1 MEENGSSWQ
10 ELYQSALLELEKDK
24 LAAAIDA
31 ARRAIEARLQFIE
44 SQPSYQESELQAL
57 NDALHNLRVLTRELK
72 R

>member
-1 MEENGSSWQ
+1 MEENGSCWQ

-44 SQPSYQESELQAL
+44 SQPSHQESELQAL